1 MNATET
7 QEFER
12 EFFAF
17 RSVTRV
23 SFFVCAVLFGDVY
36 PTSFSGLKAIL
47 FHRSQ
52 DLEYNLADVMRQ
64 SFKQCWDTRA
74 KLRLL
79 EVFEGIS
86 GRELVQVRI
95 KEKENEVYL

>member
-1 MNATET
+1 MQKNVVFQDVLNANET

-36 PTSFSGLKAIL
+36 F
-47 FHRSQ
+47 
-52 DLEYNLADVMRQ
+52 
-64 SFKQCWDTRA
+64 
-74 KLRLL
+74 
-79 EVFEGIS
+79 IS
-86 GRELVQVRI
+86 
-95 KEKENEVYL
+95 